1 MSINRYE
8 PYPGDDLAT
17 RLPSRCNA
25 AEWNGASCDRIE
37 GHPGEHVEVSGLG
50 LVLAVWGSE
59 DADGGIDA
67 KTREVIETLADI
79 REQLAS
85 AISDAEWR
93 LRELRQ
99 KHKDD
104 EVLVELIDK
113 SDVPSEYVE
122 IGLTDDEAEWPAEIE
137 AIRNRLS
144 KRKVRAA

>member
-37 GHPGEHVEVSGLG
+37 GHPGEHVEVSGIG

-79 REQLAS
+79 RDGLAS
-85 AISDAEWR
+85 AIDDAEWR
-93 LRELRQ
+93 LSKLRQ
-99 KHKDD
+99 ENKDN
-104 EVLVELIDK
+104 EVLVAMIDD
-113 SDVPSEYVE
+113 SRVPSEFVE

-137 AIRNRLS
+137 AIRNRLAN
-144 KRKVRAA
+144 RKARAA